1 MARETGGAVP
11 HKGCNSSSCCSPAKL
26 WRTMQTLIKENDK
39 RGLIHFFKDARLEHI
54 VRVALTSR
62 ITNDASMLP
71 ASQQHKIV
79 KLSHPKSSLYLG
91 KSFSDLN
98 SLQLALIS
106 ADEQTVL
113 LFLSL
118 LRSHATQDELKIFVN
133 HIYGQGNTSLHLAVF
148 LRRYS
153 VVKVLIELG
162 SKLHHPNARHKLPVD
177 CCYDGD
183 QQMIALLNPPLPT
196 LADPT
201 PAPPVPAANAAA
213 NANANADA
221 DAVSVA
227 SATCAAAADNV
238 LETIEQVVMPKEGEE
253 NPIVVVMDTV
263 VAKDTP
269 VQAVVNVPPIEDMTL
284 WVASIMK
291 HVNKIDFNL
300 IIQQIIQEKQ
310 YMDAHCVS
318 LPELK
323 KPPDIPSC
331 LLLAY

>member
-106 ADEQTVL
+106 AEEQTVL

-148 LRRYS
+148 LRRYA

-162 SKLHHPNARHKLPVD
+162 SKLHHSNARHKIPVD

-183 QQMIALLNPPLPT
+183 QQMIALLNPPPPT
-196 LADPT
+196 LADPAP
-201 PAPPVPAANAAA
+201 PAPPVPAAV

-221 DAVSVA
+221 VSVV
-227 SATCAAAADNV
+227 STTCDADAAAAADNV

-263 VAKDTP
+263 IAKDTP
-269 VQAVVNVPPIEDMTL
+269 VQTVVNPLIEDMTL

-310 YMDAHCVS
+310 YMDAHYVS
-318 LPELK
+318 LPQLK